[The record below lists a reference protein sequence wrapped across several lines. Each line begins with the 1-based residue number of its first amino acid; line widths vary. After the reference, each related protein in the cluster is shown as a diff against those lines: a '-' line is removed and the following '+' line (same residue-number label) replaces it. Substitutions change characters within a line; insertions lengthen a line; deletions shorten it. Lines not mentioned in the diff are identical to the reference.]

1 MEVHGEAERGKL
13 ERLRVERLRQGKS
26 KTSLASDQLDHHAAS
41 DHGRRA
47 LQAGKSDV
55 ALRVSARREGSKEK
69 SREIP
74 LCAGRPFHRSE
85 RGRKSR
91 PASFGMTVGVGARSP
106 RIRV

>member
-1 MEVHGEAERGKL
+1 VEVHGEAERGKL
-13 ERLRVERLRQGKS
+13 ERLSVERLRQGES

-55 ALRVSARREGSKEK
+55 ISARREGSKEK

-85 RGRKSR
+85 RGRKNR
-91 PASFGMTVGVGARSP
+91 PASFGMTVGVGPRSP